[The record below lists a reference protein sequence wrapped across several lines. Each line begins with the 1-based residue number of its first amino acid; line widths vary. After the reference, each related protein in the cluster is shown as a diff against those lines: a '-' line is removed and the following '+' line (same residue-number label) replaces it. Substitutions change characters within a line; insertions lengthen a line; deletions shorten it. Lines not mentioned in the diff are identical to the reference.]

1 MKAKLLIAFALVAA
15 TGACWT
21 APSASAAPT
30 DAPPAAVRTAWKA
43 AYGGPT
49 RLTCNWNLKSNVLG
63 VANSY
68 TREVR
73 IDGKLCYAV
82 ADWWQTGDL
91 SKGAMLGLIV
101 IGHEAAHMRGVHN
114 ESTANC
120 AGVNF
125 AYRYMKRN
133 GTFKRYDERKIA
145 FELVS
150 NKDWPPAYRLGRT
163 PCALA
168 FAID

>member
-1 MKAKLLIAFALVAA
+1 M
-15 TGACWT
+15 
-21 APSASAAPT
+21 
-30 DAPPAAVRTAWKA
+30 
-43 AYGGPT
+43 
-49 RLTCNWNLKSNVLG
+49 LG

-150 NKDWPPAYRLGRT
+150 NKDWPPAYTRIRDRLITATRQGGVAVRPTRRPHGIAT
-163 PCALA
+163 PVPR
-168 FAID
+168 IPNTVR